1 MEIKTT
7 EAGGITFV
15 DISGRL
21 TSATAGQAYDEL
33 VRVAQSGTKR
43 VVVNVR
49 DLDFIASSG
58 LRSILVAAKLL
69 KDSRG
74 EIRICGANENVKE
87 VFATSGFDSLIR
99 LCADEREAV
108 ASFET

>member
-15 DISGRL
+15 DVSGRL

-33 VRVAQSGTKR
+33 VRVAQSGAKK
-43 VVVNVR
+43 VVINLR
-49 DLDFIASSG
+49 NLDFIASSG

-69 KDSRG
+69 QSSRG
-74 EIRICGANENVKE
+74 EIRICAASETVKE
-87 VFATSGFDSLIR
+87 VLKTSGFDSLIR
-99 LCADEREAV
+99 LCADEQQAV
-108 ASFET
+108 ASFDT